1 MKEKLPR
8 LATHLEN
15 LEIDIST
22 VTLNWHLAIFFDA
35 VPFEVRCFVI
45 NWLLLYYGKLAES
58 QGLLL
63 FNLSGTGCRKF
74 ENVRGQGSERRKDGS
89 SRNFLGESE
98 WGQHTK
104 KIGFEKSMHGTLSAT
119 VRGQIA
125 NWCYIYFSYMSHH

>member
-58 QGLLL
+58 QGLFLYNEYL
-63 FNLSGTGCRKF
+63 FWDRLK
-74 ENVRGQGSERRKDGS
+74 E
-89 SRNFLGESE
+89 
-98 WGQHTK
+98 
-104 KIGFEKSMHGTLSAT
+104 I
-119 VRGQIA
+119 
-125 NWCYIYFSYMSHH
+125 